1 MSIPALPVSLS
12 PPLSGR
18 DAVADA
24 LYRCVI
30 GLDTADE
37 ALFKSAFTIDAVFD
51 INGTIMNGLEAIMS
65 ECYVNIAK
73 MDTNHFLSNIR
84 INIMD
89 GDSKAQVTCSALA
102 QHYRGG
108 EGMKPGSEPLLAG
121 SLYWVELVNDSAD
134 GLWKVKHW
142 TLKSSWGQGDW
153 TVFGN

>member
-1 MSIPALPVSLS
+1 MSIPALPASLS
-12 PPLSGR
+12 PSLSGR

-37 ALFKSAFTIDAVFD
+37 ALFKSAFTTDAVFD
-51 INGTIMNGLEAIMS
+51 INGTVMDGLEAIIS
-65 ECYVNIAK
+65 QCYINIAK

-84 INIMD
+84 INITD
-89 GDSKAQVTCSALA
+89 EDSKAQVTCSALA

-108 EGMKPGSEPLLAG
+108 EGMQPGSVPLLAG
-121 SLYWVELVNDSAD
+121 SLYWVELVHDSAD

-142 TLKSSWGQGDW
+142 TLKSNWGQGDW
-153 TVFGN
+153 TVFGK